1 MPANERAERLLVSV
15 PELGEDVLLHAFGRD
30 GPRPDHGT
38 NRTRNTRAGRVS
50 TPGMALPDDQDLLAA
65 CAEGDE
71 QALGA
76 LYDRFGTV
84 AYRLALRILRDAA
97 LAEDAVQ
104 EAFLT
109 VWRQAASF
117 DRSRGK
123 ASTWILTLVHRRAVD
138 LVRRQARFNALPDQ
152 LETIATQA
160 VAESTDDD
168 AALREARR
176 EVQAALET
184 LSTAERE
191 VLDLAYWG
199 GLTQSEVATAL
210 GIPAGTVKSRTFSA
224 LRRLR
229 EALSQGPEL
238 TAVH

>member
-1 MPANERAERLLVSV
+1 MASPI
-15 PELGEDVLLHAFGRD
+15 RD
-30 GPRPDHGT
+30 DH
-38 NRTRNTRAGRVS
+38 
-50 TPGMALPDDQDLLAA
+50 DLLTA
-65 CAEGDE
+65 CAKGDE

-84 AYRLALRILRDAA
+84 AYRLALRILRDAG

-109 VWRQAASF
+109 VWRQAPSF

-152 LETIATQA
+152 LESIATQA
-160 VAESTDDD
+160 VVAESTDDD

-176 EVQAALET
+176 EVQAALAT
-184 LSTAERE
+184 LSTPERE

-199 GLTQSEVATAL
+199 GLSQSEIATAL
-210 GIPAGTVKSRTFSA
+210 GIPSGTVKSRTFSA

-238 TAVH
+238 TAVR

>member
-1 MPANERAERLLVSV
+1 
-15 PELGEDVLLHAFGRD
+15 
-30 GPRPDHGT
+30 
-38 NRTRNTRAGRVS
+38 
-50 TPGMALPDDQDLLAA
+50 MALPEDQDLLAA

-109 VWRQAASF
+109 VWRQAANF
-117 DRSRGK
+117 DRSHGK

-152 LETIATQA
+152 LEEVAAQA
-160 VAESTDDD
+160 VVTESADDD
-168 AALREARR
+168 VELREARR
-176 EVQAALET
+176 EVQAALAT

-199 GLTQSEVATAL
+199 GLTQSEIATAL
-210 GIPAGTVKSRTFSA
+210 GIPPGTVKSRTFSA

-229 EALSQGPEL
+229 DALSQGPEL
-238 TAVH
+238 TVVH